1 MNEQEINV
9 TSLLLQIS
17 SDVAVI
23 KNDMANFKESCKA
36 DNEDLRKDFNREIT
50 ALSENVNKRINSL
63 QTVQNTLVGDV
74 DILKHKDD
82 TKDANTYRKITAYCL
97 TALGGMLAA
106 KIPDFLAFIIRTLN
120 K

>member
-1 MNEQEINV
+1 MGEQEINV

-36 DNEDLRKDFNREIT
+36 DNEDLRKDFSREIT
-50 ALSENVNKRINSL
+50 NLSESVNKRINSL

-74 DILKHKDD
+74 DTLKHKDD
-82 TKDANTYRKITAYCL
+82 TKDANSYRKIIAFCL
-97 TALGGMLAA
+97 TALGGMLLA
-106 KIPDFLAFIIRTLN
+106 KLPDFFAFIITTFR

>member
-9 TSLLLQIS
+9 TSLLLRIS
-17 SDVAVI
+17 SDAAVI

-50 ALSENVNKRINSL
+50 ALSEIVNKRINSL

-74 DILKHKDD
+74 DMLKHKDD
-82 TKDANTYRKITAYCL
+82 TKDANKYRTITSYCL
-97 TALGGMLAA
+97 TALGGMIAA

>member
-36 DNEDLRKDFNREIT
+36 DNEDLRKDFNRELT
-50 ALSENVNKRINSL
+50 NLSESVNKRINSL
-63 QTVQNTLVGDV
+63 QAVQNTLVGDV
-74 DILKHKDD
+74 DTLKHKDD
-82 TKDANTYRKITAYCL
+82 TKDANKYRKITAYCL
-97 TALGGMLAA
+97 TALGGMVLA
-106 KIPDFLAFIIRTLN
+106 KLPDFIAHILN
-120 K
+120 SLHK